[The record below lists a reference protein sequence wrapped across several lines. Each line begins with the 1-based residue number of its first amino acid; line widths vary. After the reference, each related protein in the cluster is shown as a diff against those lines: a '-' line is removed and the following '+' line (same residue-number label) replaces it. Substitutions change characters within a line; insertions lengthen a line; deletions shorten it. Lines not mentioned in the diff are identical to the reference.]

1 MQGFGEPPL
10 LLAVSVHNA
19 LLEAVMAFR
28 KDCGIDDLY
37 QLPCPA
43 TVEKIRMACSDKIFH
58 KVRNCQSVVS
68 LCFFSLCDKCL
79 VRGWSFFKW
88 EIFQLCHIIIWWDDD
103 DDKDKWDSK
112 WEGDLILIRLY
123 SVS

>member
-1 MQGFGEPPL
+1 LQGIGEPPL

-19 LLEAVMAFR
+19 LQEAVMAFR

-43 TVEKIRMACSDKIFH
+43 TVEKIRMACNDKIVH

-68 LCFFSLCDKCL
+68 LCSLSL
-79 VRGWSFFKW
+79 
-88 EIFQLCHIIIWWDDD
+88 
-103 DDKDKWDSK
+103 
-112 WEGDLILIRLY
+112 
-123 SVS
+123 